1 MLTQREGNQRGQG
14 TFDFNNS
21 DQKVLREAE
30 VDKSAHTFS
39 LSESFLI
46 IWALT
51 GKQLSPEILALGFT
65 KPEPQIISGGKFV
78 KVIKARV
85 KTNQSSQCA
94 KTTPVKNKATG
105 NPVGP
110 GKIVSF
116 SFFLTFIVNIDF
128 YFRFALQPVL

>member
-1 MLTQREGNQRGQG
+1 MLTQSEGNQRGQG
-14 TFDFNNS
+14 TFDFNSS

-51 GKQLSPEILALGFT
+51 GKQLSLEILALGFT
-65 KPEPQIISGGKFV
+65 KPEPQIILGGKFV

-94 KTTPVKNKATG
+94 KNTPIKNKATG

-110 GKIVSF
+110 GKIV
-116 SFFLTFIVNIDF
+116 
-128 YFRFALQPVL
+128 